1 MRCWMT
7 ANELTDLTI
16 EEITRDYQSGTLPWM
31 KVNRPNEW
39 GDMLTLEER
48 VNKMALGSDTGGLK
62 RALSEY
68 QSLILTM
75 VKEFKTTKRENENLL
90 EQRVFNFQ
98 MGRPVPPGT
107 C

>member
-1 MRCWMT
+1 M
-7 ANELTDLTI
+7 ANSLIDDTLKRI
-16 EEITRDYQSGTLPWM
+16 NQGYSPGTLRWIKGNPDRWA
-31 KVNRPNEW
+31 VL
-39 GDMLTLEER
+39 LTLEER